1 MEPGMHRVSNPG
13 SKARGGPGALAVG
26 KLQGQAR
33 WGHAGGG
40 PAVLQAGWKRS
51 PRPASRGP
59 LHPAHHCP
67 PGKQEAPLDLSLVR
81 AGTTP
86 ALH

>member
-59 LHPAHHCP
+59 CTPLITAPQASRRPHSICP
-67 PGKQEAPLDLSLVR
+67 WSEQA
-81 AGTTP
+81 
-86 ALH
+86 

>member
-40 PAVLQAGWKRS
+40 PAVLQAGCSDAGMGS
-51 PRPASRGP
+51 PSRPQPHFG
-59 LHPAHHCP
+59 
-67 PGKQEAPLDLSLVR
+67 VR
-81 AGTTP
+81 TP
-86 ALH
+86 AP